1 MMCYFFMLPLHHI
14 KNAALMKRIYISI
27 IFILALTA
35 CHHNSH
41 RVAQGRTIPFEHTM
55 QAYAD
60 SSYEYRCSLPVFI
73 QAPAFNMHINTLAN
87 RYKNRFITHL
97 HDTSVIAAGYTL
109 PRLSIKDSVFT
120 STNRMLSVQLTYISH
135 IGRQRV
141 IECQS
146 FNYNCKTQTL
156 LNDSDILDCHQKE
169 KIDHLI
175 KKHLPADMAAGCIPQ
190 DKYSLNI
197 SPQGLVFTF
206 ICTSDSAN
214 IVRVLIPHTETIGIS
229 KL

>member
-1 MMCYFFMLPLHHI
+1 
-14 KNAALMKRIYISI
+14 MKRIYISI

-146 FNYNCKTQTL
+146 FNYNCKT
-156 LNDSDILDCHQKE
+156 
-169 KIDHLI
+169 
-175 KKHLPADMAAGCIPQ
+175 HLPADMAAGCIPQ